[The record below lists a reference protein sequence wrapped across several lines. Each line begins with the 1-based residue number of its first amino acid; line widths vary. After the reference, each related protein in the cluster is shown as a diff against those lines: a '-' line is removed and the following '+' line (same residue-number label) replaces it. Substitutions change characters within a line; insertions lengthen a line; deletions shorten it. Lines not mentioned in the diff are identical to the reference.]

1 MDSDRDETVGHEA
14 TVKGIGISVESGE
27 DGGGQGREQGIPAVI
42 VEARGEL
49 LPIFVSTD
57 QARSMQLALRGKP
70 FDRPLTHDLLVDMVA
85 EFGGA
90 IDGIRIDDLADGTF
104 YSKVDAEQYRNGERR
119 DLVFDARPS
128 DGIALALRVDCPIT
142 VSDPVLDEAAYPPG
156 ELDIQKLD
164 DETDR
169 C

>member
-1 MDSDRDETVGHEA
+1 MDHDRGEPTGPEA
-14 TVKGIGISVESGE
+14 TVKGIGISVESETGGE
-27 DGGGQGREQGIPAVI
+27 GEGQGIPAVI

-57 QARSMQLALRGKP
+57 QARSMQLALQGKP

-90 IDGIRIDDLADGTF
+90 IDTIRIDDLAESTF
-104 YSKVDAEQYRNGERR
+104 YAKIDAEQYRDGERR
-119 DLVFDARPS
+119 KLTFDARPS

-142 VSDPVLDEAAYPPG
+142 VSDTVLDEAAHSPDD
-156 ELDIQKLD
+156 LDMHRLD
-164 DETDR
+164 DESDR
-169 C
+169 W

>member
-1 MDSDRDETVGHEA
+1 MDGDRNETVGHEA
-14 TVKGIGISVESGE
+14 TVKGIGISVEEG
-27 DGGGQGREQGIPAVI
+27 DGSSGQGREQGIPAVI

-90 IDGIRIDDLADGTF
+90 IDGIRIEIGRA
-104 YSKVDAEQYRNGERR
+104 SCRER
-119 DLVFDARPS
+119 V
-128 DGIALALRVDCPIT
+128 
-142 VSDPVLDEAAYPPG
+142 
-156 ELDIQKLD
+156 
-164 DETDR
+164 
-169 C
+169 